1 VPYLGLC
8 LGLGG
13 LTAVALLARARR
25 DPDDRRS
32 LLRWSL
38 AAVVLGTVLWLPP
51 TIDQLT
57 EEPGNYGLLVD
68 HFATPPEEPIGL
80 REAGTQV
87 LEHFDVGYVVV
98 DQLREPG
105 LLARGELGR
114 HPVAWRGGVLLAG
127 WLGLALLTWRRSPP
141 VLRAFHLVVGASTL
155 VGWYSISRVFGIVWY
170 YLMLWLWAVALLA
183 VAASIWSLVA
193 WREPPVD
200 AAGDGPVAPLR
211 SRSVAVLVLLA
222 ALLSVRSAVV
232 APDTQPSDNRLS
244 LVLDALMPDTAAAL
258 DAGDGA
264 ASGRDGRYVVGFS
277 DALHIGSQAYGLV
290 SELERR
296 GFHAYMEPFRSVPI
310 TKHRTLD
317 AVHATA
323 RVQLVTGSH
332 IEDWRALDGVVEVAS
347 VDLRTPADKAE
358 QAALRTQVEAE
369 LRAEG
374 LAELI
379 PLLDQNLFLAAIDQR
394 ASRGLQVRMDRML
407 RIGGPTSVFVA
418 PPELSPP

>member
-1 VPYLGLC
+1 M
-8 LGLGG
+8 
-13 LTAVALLARARR
+13 
-25 DPDDRRS
+25 
-32 LLRWSL
+32 
-38 AAVVLGTVLWLPP
+38 
-51 TIDQLT
+51 
-57 EEPGNYGLLVD
+57 
-68 HFATPPEEPIGL
+68 
-80 REAGTQV
+80 
-87 LEHFDVGYVVV
+87 
-98 DQLREPG
+98 
-105 LLARGELGR
+105 
-114 HPVAWRGGVLLAG
+114 LLAG

-141 VLRAFHLVVGASTL
+141 VLRALHLVVAAST
-155 VGWYSISRVFGIVWY
+155 VIGWYSISRVFGIVWY

-183 VAASIWSLVA
+183 VAASIWSVVA
-193 WREPPVD
+193 WRSPPSDSAGDPPTPPV
-200 AAGDGPVAPLR
+200 R
-211 SRSVAVLVLLA
+211 SRAVAGLVLLA

-244 LVLDALMPDTAAAL
+244 LVLDALMADTEAGL
-258 DAGDGA
+258 DAGGGA
-264 ASGRDGRYVVGFS
+264 ATGRDGRYVVGFS

-310 TKHRTLD
+310 TGHRTLD
-317 AVHATA
+317 AAHATA

-332 IEDWRALDGVVEVAS
+332 IEEWRALDGVVEVAS
-347 VDLRTPADKAE
+347 VDLRTPEDKAE
-358 QAALRTQVEAE
+358 QAALRAAVETE